1 MGRARVT
8 PLLRCSGGR
17 FATFGIQGLRRSP
30 TAYRRSQRDRV
41 ISLLEA
47 VAAVETP
54 PLEAWADAL
63 YRNQQLWTIVATDLV
78 NPDNTL
84 PEETKRNLV
93 SLSQFVRQ
101 CSNRVLAG
109 NDGIADLIDIN
120 KSIIAGLS
128 GIPVSTVTEE
138 AA

>member
-1 MGRARVT
+1 MHNLAFRAYGEVQQR
-8 PLLRCSGGR
+8 
-17 FATFGIQGLRRSP
+17 
-30 TAYRRSQRDRV
+30 TAGAKE
-41 ISLLEA
+41 IELSLFRQITEALES
-47 VAAVETP
+47 VAQLETP

-63 YRNQQLWTIVATDLV
+63 YRNQQLWTIIATDLIG
-78 NPDNTL
+78 PGNTL
-84 PEETKRNLV
+84 PEETKNNLI

-109 NDGIADLIDIN
+109 NDGMADLIDIN

>member
-1 MGRARVT
+1 MHN
-8 PLLRCSGGR
+8 L
-17 FATFGIQGLRRSP
+17 
-30 TAYRRSQRDRV
+30 AYRAYGEVQQRTAGAKE
-41 ISLLEA
+41 IELSLFRQITEALES
-47 VAAVETP
+47 VAQLETP

-63 YRNQQLWTIVATDLV
+63 YRNQQLWTIIATDLIG
-78 NPDNTL
+78 PGNTL
-84 PEETKRNLV
+84 PEETKNNLI

-109 NDGIADLIDIN
+109 NDGMADLIDIN

>member
-1 MGRARVT
+1 MQHLAFRAYGEVQQR
-8 PLLRCSGGR
+8 
-17 FATFGIQGLRRSP
+17 
-30 TAYRRSQRDRV
+30 TAGPKE
-41 ISLLEA
+41 IELSLFRQITEALEA

>member
-1 MGRARVT
+1 MQHLAFRAYGEVQQR
-8 PLLRCSGGR
+8 
-17 FATFGIQGLRRSP
+17 
-30 TAYRRSQRDRV
+30 TAGPKE
-41 ISLLEA
+41 IELSLFRQITEALEA

-63 YRNQQLWTIVATDLV
+63 YRNQQLWTIVA
-78 NPDNTL
+78 
-84 PEETKRNLV
+84 TKRNLV

-128 GIPVSTVTEE
+128 GILVSTVTEE

>member
-1 MGRARVT
+1 MQNLAFKAYGEVQQRTAGPKEIELSLFRQITEALENVARV
-8 PLLRCSGGR
+8 
-17 FATFGIQGLRRSP
+17 
-30 TAYRRSQRDRV
+30 
-41 ISLLEA
+41 EK
-47 VAAVETP
+47 P

-63 YRNQQLWTIVATDLV
+63 YRNQQLWTIIATDLV
-78 NPDNTL
+78 DKANAL
-84 PEETKRNLV
+84 PEDTKRNLV

-128 GIPVSTVTEE
+128 GVPVSTVTEE